1 MSNGTFSLD
10 VVRLAS
16 PCNVPWDAMSGDAR
30 FRFCPQC
37 RLNVFN
43 LSEMTRKEAEALV
56 LQAEGRLCIR
66 FYRRTDGTILTS
78 DCPVGVR
85 AVRRK
90 RALLAA
96 MATAVLLTLGG
107 WSLALVVGM
116 QKKEEVYAR
125 LRSMEPFHTVLEW
138 LDPTPPGWGS
148 GWMAPLH
155 RPDKL

>member
-16 PCNVPWDAMSGDAR
+16 PCKASWDAMVGDAR
-30 FRFCPQC
+30 VRFCPLC

-43 LSEMTRKEAEALV
+43 LSEMSRQEAEALV

-66 FYRRTDGTILTS
+66 FYRRADGTILTS
-78 DCPVGVR
+78 DCPVGVGG
-85 AVRRK
+85 VRRK
-90 RALLAA
+90 RMLLAA
-96 MATAVLLTLGG
+96 IGAAMLLAVGSWG
-107 WSLALVVGM
+107 LALMAGI
-116 QKKEEVYAR
+116 QKKEEAYAR
-125 LRSMEPFHTVLEW
+125 LRMWEPFRTVFEW